1 MERAETSMAN
11 FTKKRSKKAGLPSG
25 SLVYTGEKK
34 DEQVRIHVI
43 DFDEAHFQESEPAS
57 ADACISY
64 KDKPTVTWINTDGVH
79 NVPLLEKLG
88 DCFGLHRLVME
99 DILNTDQR
107 PKTED
112 YGDYLY
118 LVLKM
123 LSAGKNGEIITEQI
137 SIVLGGNFVLS
148 FQEGLEDE
156 VFPLV
161 RERLRS
167 GKGRIRKMG
176 ADYLAYSLLDAV
188 VDNYFVILERFGDKI
203 ESIETELIEN
213 PTQHTVQRIYR
224 LKREMIFLH
233 NAVWPLREVVSN
245 IGKHESP
252 LIKEA
257 TAPYLRDLYDH
268 VVHIIDSVDIYR
280 EMLASMLDMYLSSV
294 SNRLNEVMKVLTAIS
309 LIFMPLTFIVGVYGM
324 NFKYMPELQW
334 RYGYFVSLLLMLG
347 IGVLMLLY
355 FKRKKW
361 L

>member
-1 MERAETSMAN
+1 MRML
-11 FTKKRSKKAGLPSG
+11 TKKRTKKAGLPSG
-25 SLVYTGEKK
+25 TLVYTGEKK
-34 DEQVRIHVI
+34 DEQVKIHVI
-43 DFDEAHFQESEPAS
+43 NFDEANFQESELDS
-57 ADACISY
+57 IDACIPY
-64 KDKPTVTWINTDGVH
+64 KEKPGVTWINVDGVH

-99 DILNTDQR
+99 DIANTDQR

-118 LVLKM
+118 IVLKM
-123 LSAGKNGEIITEQI
+123 LSAGKNGEIITEQL
-137 SIVLGGNFVLS
+137 SLVLGPNFVLS
-148 FQEGLEDE
+148 FQEGIEGD
-156 VFPLV
+156 VFPLI

-167 GKGRIRKMG
+167 GKGRVRKMG

-188 VDNYFVILERFGDKI
+188 VDNYFVILEKFGDKI
-203 ESIETELIEN
+203 ESIETELIGN
-213 PTQHTVQRIYR
+213 PTQQTVQRIYQ

-257 TAPYLRDLYDH
+257 TAPYLRDVYDH

-280 EMLASMLDMYLSSV
+280 EMLSSMLDMYLSSV

-324 NFKYMPELQW
+324 NFKYMPELEW
-334 RYGYFVSLLLMLG
+334 RYGYFITLLAMLG
-347 IGVLMLLY
+347 IGVVMLLY

>member
-1 MERAETSMAN
+1 MRMH
-11 FTKKRSKKAGLPSG
+11 TKKRTKKTGLPSG
-25 SLVYTGEKK
+25 TLVYTGEKR
-34 DEQVRIHVI
+34 DEQVKIHVI
-43 DFDEAHFQESEPAS
+43 NFDEANFQESELDS
-57 ADACISY
+57 IDACIPY
-64 KDKPTVTWINTDGVH
+64 KDKPGVTWINVDGVH

-99 DILNTDQR
+99 DIANTDQR

-118 LVLKM
+118 IVLKM
-123 LSAGKNGEIITEQI
+123 LSAGMNGEIVTEQL
-137 SIVLGGNFVLS
+137 SLVLGANFVLS
-148 FQEGLEDE
+148 FQEGIEGD
-156 VFPLV
+156 VFPLI

-167 GKGRIRKMG
+167 GKGRVRKMG

-188 VDNYFVILERFGDKI
+188 VDNYFVILEKFGDKI
-203 ESIETELIEN
+203 ESIETELIGN
-213 PTQHTVQRIYR
+213 PTQQTVQRIYQ

-257 TAPYLRDLYDH
+257 TAPYLRDVYDH

-280 EMLASMLDMYLSSV
+280 EMLSSMLDMYLSSV

-324 NFKYMPELQW
+324 NFKYMPELEW
-334 RYGYFVSLLLMLG
+334 RYGYFITLLAMLG
-347 IGVLMLLY
+347 IGVVMLLY

>member
-1 MERAETSMAN
+1 MRIL
-11 FTKKRSKKAGLPSG
+11 TKKRTKKAGLPSG
-25 SLVYTGEKK
+25 TLVYTGEKR
-34 DEQVRIHVI
+34 DEQVKIHVI
-43 DFDEAHFQESEPAS
+43 NFDEVNFQESELDS
-57 ADACISY
+57 IDACIPY
-64 KDKPTVTWINTDGVH
+64 KDKPGVTWINVDGVH

-99 DILNTDQR
+99 DIASTDQR

-112 YGDYLY
+112 YTDYLY
-118 LVLKM
+118 IVLKM
-123 LSAGKNGEIITEQI
+123 LSAGKNGEIVTEQL
-137 SIVLGGNFVLS
+137 SLVLGTNFVLS
-148 FQEGLEDE
+148 FQEGIEGD
-156 VFPLV
+156 VFPLI
-161 RERLRS
+161 RERLRG
-167 GKGRIRKMG
+167 GKGRVRKMG

-188 VDNYFVILERFGDKI
+188 VDNYFVILEKFGDKI
-203 ESIETELIEN
+203 ESIETELIGN
-213 PTQHTVQRIYR
+213 PRQQTVQRIYQ

-245 IGKHESP
+245 INKHESP

-257 TAPYLRDLYDH
+257 TAPYLRDVYDH

-280 EMLASMLDMYLSSV
+280 EMLSSMLDMYLSSV

-324 NFKYMPELQW
+324 NFKYMPELEW
-334 RYGYFVSLLLMLG
+334 RYGYFITLLAMLG
-347 IGVLMLLY
+347 IGVVMLLY